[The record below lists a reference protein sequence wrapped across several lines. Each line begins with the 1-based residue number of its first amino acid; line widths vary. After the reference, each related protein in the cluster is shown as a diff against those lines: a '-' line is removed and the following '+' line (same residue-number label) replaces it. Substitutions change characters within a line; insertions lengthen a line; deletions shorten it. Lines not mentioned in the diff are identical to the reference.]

1 MTKQANPWAALSA
14 LCIGFFMILLDT
26 TIVSI
31 AIPVMLRE
39 LNAGLNSVVWV
50 ISVYLLTYAIPMLF
64 TSRLGDRFGP
74 KQVYLAGLIVFT
86 GASLWC
92 GLSGTVEMLIAARA
106 VQGLGAALMT
116 PQTLAFITHLF
127 PPAKRGPAM
136 GMWGGIAGLATITG
150 PLLGGVLVQHFG
162 WEWIFFVNVP
172 IGVIAIALTVVLV
185 PDWQP
190 KHSHSFDLLGI
201 LLSGAGLFCI
211 VFGVQNGQQY
221 DWGTVTGPITVFEI
235 IGAGVLLLVA
245 FVLWQRFNR
254 NEPLLPLRVFTN
266 RNFSAGTLTATTV
279 GFAMTGMF
287 IPLVIYIQSVIGLTP
302 TLGGL
307 LTAPMSLLAGIV
319 APFIGRASDKVNGKY
334 LVMFGLTAL
343 AAGLGIIALQAEPS
357 TRAWSLT
364 PALLVCGLGIGCIFS
379 PMSNVTMSSV
389 EPRLAGT
396 ASGIFNTS
404 RQVGGVL
411 GAAAIGVLL
420 QARITASIS
429 GEAAKAAGSLPEQ
442 YRAPFLRGIGRAA
455 ASANGFGTNAV
466 GGSPAPGLPAD
477 VAAQAQRLAGEV
489 MRSGLTDAVKQ
500 TFLLPIGIL
509 LLGVFAAA
517 AMTRAA
523 PRGWAATPTPGD
535 ASPTL
540 RPVELSV
547 RTPRE

>member
-14 LCIGFFMILLDT
+14 LCLGFFMILLDT

-31 AIPVMLRE
+31 AIPAMLRE

-50 ISVYLLTYAIPMLF
+50 ISVYLLTYAVPMLF

-74 KQVYLAGLIVFT
+74 KQVFLTGLVVFT

-92 GLSGTVEMLIAARA
+92 GLSSTVTMLIVARA

-162 WEWIFFVNVP
+162 WEWIFIVNVP
-172 IGVIAIALTVVLV
+172 IGVVAMVLTMVLV
-185 PDWQP
+185 PNWQP
-190 KHSHSFDLLGI
+190 KHSHSFDVPGI
-201 LLSGAGLFCI
+201 LLSAAGLFCI
-211 VFGVQNGQQY
+211 VFGVQNGQTY

-245 FVLWQRFNR
+245 FVFWQRYNR
-254 NEPLLPLRVFTN
+254 SEPLVPLKIFKN
-266 RNFSAGTLTATTV
+266 RNFSAGTLTSMTV

-302 TLGGL
+302 TMAGV
-307 LTAPMSLLAGIV
+307 LTAPMSLLAGIA
-319 APFIGRASDKVNGKY
+319 APFVGNLSDKINGKY
-334 LVMFGLTAL
+334 LVLFGLGAL
-343 AAGLGIIALQAEPS
+343 AAGLGVIAIQATP
-357 TRAWSLT
+357 TTGALSLI
-364 PALLVCGLGIGCIFS
+364 PALLLCGLGIGFIFS
-379 PMSNVTMSSV
+379 PMGNVTMGSV
-389 EPRLAGT
+389 EPQLAGT

-420 QARITASIS
+420 QARITAAITD
-429 GEAAKAAGSLPEQ
+429 EAGKAAASLPEQ
-442 YRAPFLRGIGRAA
+442 FRRPFLEGVGRAA
-455 ASANGFGTNAV
+455 ASTSEF
-466 GGSPAPGLPAD
+466 GGSTANTSAVLGLPAD
-477 VAAQAQRLAGEV
+477 IAAKAQQLAEQV
-489 MRSGLTDAVKQ
+489 VRSGLTDAAKAAV
-500 TFLLPIGIL
+500 LLPIGVL
-509 LLGVFAAA
+509 VLGIFAAA
-517 AMTRAA
+517 AMKPTA
-523 PRGWAATPTPGD
+523 PRWAASAP
-535 ASPTL
+535 SPE
-540 RPVELSV
+540 PE
-547 RTPRE
+547 PAAA